1 MDATT
6 RIEADSWSDR
16 RSIALS
22 FAEVL
27 ICYSDSD
34 FVVDFGSGSVLDFDR
49 RDSFEHC
56 FALVRTDRLLASVSG
71 QTDCLSGLFDL
82 ASARTSL
89 TFGLIDLFDLF
100 DLVFVRINLQF
111 DLSDRIDRLSGLS
124 DLAVSVQTALLTASG
139 VADSGFDQ
147 TNFVQRY
154 C

>member
-22 FAEVL
+22 FAEVSV
-27 ICYSDSD
+27 CYSGSD

-56 FALVRTDRLLASVSG
+56 FAFARIDRLLASVSG
-71 QTDCLSGLFDL
+71 RTDCLSGLFDL

-89 TFGLIDLFDLF
+89 TFGLIDLF

-124 DLAVSVQTALLTASG
+124 DLSDLAVSVQTDLLTASG
-139 VADSGFDQ
+139 IADSGSDQ

>member
-1 MDATT
+1 M
-6 RIEADSWSDR
+6 
-16 RSIALS
+16 
-22 FAEVL
+22 
-27 ICYSDSD
+27 
-34 FVVDFGSGSVLDFDR
+34 
-49 RDSFEHC
+49 
-56 FALVRTDRLLASVSG
+56 SG
-71 QTDCLSGLFDL
+71 QTGCLSGLFDL
-82 ASARTSL
+82 AFARTSL

-100 DLVFVRINLQF
+100 DLFDLVFVRTNLQF

>member
-1 MDATT
+1 M
-6 RIEADSWSDR
+6 
-16 RSIALS
+16 
-22 FAEVL
+22 
-27 ICYSDSD
+27 
-34 FVVDFGSGSVLDFDR
+34 
-49 RDSFEHC
+49 
-56 FALVRTDRLLASVSG
+56 SG
-71 QTDCLSGLFDL
+71 QTGCLSGLFDL
-82 ASARTSL
+82 AFARTSL